1 MTRPT
6 KPEMIESARESC
18 AATAVGIP
26 ARACRLATE
35 EKALEEHRSSADNY
49 ALGHTPQDIQRLLL
63 LGRIYQTF
71 TRRAFA
77 EAGITTGMKVLDIG
91 CGPGEVS
98 LIAADMVGETGSVL
112 GVDASADM
120 LQVAKARAQ
129 AAGHAHVSFI
139 AADLRTLTLDEH
151 FDALVG
157 RFILMHLPEPEAT
170 LHHLTQ
176 CVRPG
181 GIVVF
186 QEYDLSSHEDASS
199 PSAPLWEQARK
210 LSTLPWQRAGGNIH
224 AGMQLPSMFHAA
236 GLPVPHLAY
245 EAAIGADRDWP
256 GFEMQAADVRM
267 FLPLIVQSGL
277 ATEEEIDIDTLA
289 ERLREETVS
298 RSRAARLPVVVSA
311 WARTSL

>member
-1 MTRPT
+1 
-6 KPEMIESARESC
+6 
-18 AATAVGIP
+18 
-26 ARACRLATE
+26 LD
-35 EKALEEHRSSADNY
+35 EHSSSADNY
-49 ALGHTPQDIQRLLL
+49 VLGHTPQAIQRLLL
-63 LGRIYQTF
+63 LGQIYQSF

-98 LIAADMVGETGSVL
+98 LIAADMVGATGSVL

-129 AAGHAHVSFI
+129 TAGYAHVSFI
-139 AADLRTLTLDEH
+139 AADLRTLTLGQQ

-157 RFILMHLPEPEAT
+157 RFILMHLPEPEAV
-170 LHHLTQ
+170 LHHLIQ

-181 GIVVF
+181 GVVVF
-186 QEYDLSSHEDASS
+186 QEYDLSSHEDACSS
-199 PSAPLWEQARK
+199 SAPLWEQARK

-224 AGMQLPSMFHAA
+224 AGMQLPSMFRAA
-236 GLPVPHLAY
+236 GLPVPHLTY

-256 GFEMQAADVRM
+256 GFDMWAADVRM

-277 ATEEEIDIDTLA
+277 ATEEEIDTDTLA
-289 ERLREETVS
+289 ERLREETGS
-298 RSRAARLPVVVSA
+298 RSGAARFPVVVSA
-311 WARTSL
+311 WARTSS